1 METLTIRLK
10 DEKARKL
17 IQDLEDLNILQV
29 INTEKPNHKTK
40 LSDLLIGSV
49 SEEQG
54 KKMHNELKNMR
65 EEWERDI

>member
-1 METLTIRLK
+1 METLTIKLK

-17 IQDLEDLNILQV
+17 IQDLEDLDILQI
-29 INTEKPNHKTK
+29 INTEKPDSKIK
-40 LSDLLIGSV
+40 LSDLLIGSI

-54 KKMHNELKNMR
+54 KKMHDELKSMR